1 MDTSINFYELKTQ
14 LADIGFNE
22 PAIVDQLREAMYT
35 EYNYASLYTEKDN
48 TRFQINLEKDY
59 TGTFSFDT
67 YDAILTSGG
76 QLRDQVFSP
85 KVPVSE
91 AIQLL
96 QERLQ
101 RPDVTADIAGSS
113 MNRQETRVSLGLSPN
128 PTQREIDIATIVPQL
143 KAIGLYSDRLE
154 EQLAALPE
162 KEIYRKEVLLE
173 KEIDGQSLPISIS
186 VNLDEHQRLHFKGYE
201 LWPRITQIDFEH
213 YQDNGVDTRELD
225 ARMASIDW
233 QQHPGRE
240 ISKKEIQN
248 TAVLR
253 EMNQVFEDLKKLTTG
268 YDGRNDEYQWLIKW
282 ATGGLSRKHFAG
294 TPAEKF
300 ITGDNGDGRFIFRQR
315 RAFPANVHLDIPL
328 KQINNPDELNKMS
341 YAYQHL
347 AHKFQNPMNTQNV
360 EFLKKALLN
369 LGFGEQV
376 NAELEKQIKAKTPEF
391 TLAAKHE
398 FNQQKVD
405 HTLHFKAGENQEMY
419 FFNKFDTTLDKGKEK
434 EQNQTFYINKGN
446 GITAKEA
453 FNLMKGRAVYKQL
466 FNKEGEGYHA
476 WLQLDDKN
484 LTQNGNKEIKRFN
497 ENYGFDLESVLKE
510 KGIKELNTPEGT
522 DNLFR
527 SLKKGNA
534 QQVTVERNG
543 EEKKYFIAAS
553 PQYKTIDLYDHQM
566 KKIKREE
573 LLQPEQKQTT
583 GKKKSEQQKE
593 DAPAKKQGNK
603 RKMTV

>member
-59 TGTFSFDT
+59 AGAFSFDT
-67 YDAILTSGG
+67 YDAILTSGQ

-96 QERLQ
+96 QGRLQ
-101 RPDVTADIAGSS
+101 RPDVTADIAGSP
-113 MNRQETRVSLGLSPN
+113 MTRQETRVSLGLS
-128 PTQREIDIATIVPQL
+128 L
-143 KAIGLYSDRLE
+143 
-154 EQLAALPE
+154 
-162 KEIYRKEVLLE
+162 
-173 KEIDGQSLPISIS
+173 
-186 VNLDEHQRLHFKGYE
+186 
-201 LWPRITQIDFEH
+201 
-213 YQDNGVDTRELD
+213 
-225 ARMASIDW
+225 
-233 QQHPGRE
+233 
-240 ISKKEIQN
+240 
-248 TAVLR
+248 
-253 EMNQVFEDLKKLTTG
+253 
-268 YDGRNDEYQWLIKW
+268 ND
-282 ATGGLSRKHFAG
+282 
-294 TPAEKF
+294 
-300 ITGDNGDGRFIFRQR
+300 D
-315 RAFPANVHLDIPL
+315 DIPV
-328 KQINNPDELNKMS
+328 KQINNQGE
-341 YAYQHL
+341 QFV
-347 AHKFQNPMNTQNV
+347 HKFQNPMNTQNLD
-360 EFLKKALLN
+360 FLKKALLN

-453 FNLMKGRAVYKQL
+453 FNLMEGRAVYKQL

-497 ENYGFDLESVLKE
+497 ENYGFDLDSVLKE

-534 QQVTVERNG
+534 QQISVERNG

-553 PQYKTIDLYDHQM
+553 PQFKTVDLYDHQM

-573 LLQPEQKQTT
+573 LLQPEQKQSNNQKQ
-583 GKKKSEQQKE
+583 GKQQKE
-593 DAPAKKQGNK
+593 ELPEKKQGNR

>member
-14 LADIGFNE
+14 LADIGFHE

-35 EYNYASLYTEKDN
+35 EYNYASLYTEKEN
-48 TRFQINLEKDY
+48 TRFQINLDKDY
-59 TGTFSFDT
+59 TGAFSFDT
-67 YDAILTSGG
+67 YDAILTSGD

-85 KVPVSE
+85 NVPVSE

-96 QERLQ
+96 HGRLQ
-101 RPDVTADIAGSS
+101 RPDVTADIAGSP

-128 PTQREIDIATIVPQL
+128 DHNE
-143 KAIGLYSDRLE
+143 
-154 EQLAALPE
+154 
-162 KEIYRKEVLLE
+162 
-173 KEIDGQSLPISIS
+173 
-186 VNLDEHQRLHFKGYE
+186 
-201 LWPRITQIDFEH
+201 
-213 YQDNGVDTRELD
+213 
-225 ARMASIDW
+225 
-233 QQHPGRE
+233 
-240 ISKKEIQN
+240 
-248 TAVLR
+248 
-253 EMNQVFEDLKKLTTG
+253 
-268 YDGRNDEYQWLIKW
+268 
-282 ATGGLSRKHFAG
+282 
-294 TPAEKF
+294 
-300 ITGDNGDGRFIFRQR
+300 
-315 RAFPANVHLDIPL
+315 PL
-328 KQINNPDELNKMS
+328 KQINNPDE
-341 YAYQHL
+341 QFV
-347 AHKFQNPMNTQNV
+347 HKSQNPMNTQNV

-376 NAELEKQIKAKTPEF
+376 NAALEKQIKAKTPEF

-453 FNLMKGRAVYKQL
+453 FNLMEGRAVHKQL

-497 ENYGFDLESVLKE
+497 ENYGFDLESVLKD

-534 QQVTVERNG
+534 QQVTIERNG
-543 EEKKYFIAAS
+543 EEKKYFISAS

-573 LLQPEQKQTT
+573 LLQPEQKQSTSQRQSNNQKQ
-583 GKKKSEQQKE
+583 GKQQKE
-593 DAPAKKQGNK
+593 ELPGKKQS
-603 RKMTV
+603 RKSKLSV